1 MVQYGKMK
9 GDDKMTSERVLRRWR
24 AEALKAKERNE
35 LTISIYEGNA
45 ANLARAYI
53 TLNERILRLTQELLD
68 QHLIRKQ

>member
-1 MVQYGKMK
+1 
-9 GDDKMTSERVLRRWR
+9 MTSERVLRRWR